1 MKKFLRNI
9 LIFIGIVITT
19 AFITELFIE
28 VTLPAENIDE
38 HIEKYETDSECPTGI
53 GKVRVTSQIAIY
65 DEKDTEHKNPLY
77 RPLVEN
83 GDIISYCREPGT
95 GLTHSSYSKEEVD
108 QFLKDIEYSTSSDC
122 RSDNSNNG
130 YGGHA
135 PDIYYQSSVY
145 YKCNKEHYTEK
156 SRYHVIKRKSKD
168 DTTPIDYGYVENL
181 YDMAYINSYTMK
193 SPDDDEEVFETQKQQ
208 AIWHS
213 VISEVEEVKCEN
225 GKDAGLQIV
234 KEADEYQSI
243 QEEIVN
249 NNDKVF
255 QEDLT
260 NKEQIALDTDTK
272 TKLHKLGP
280 FKLKYIGESIE
291 DRRFVGI
298 SDMYLVNGKEPDKRI
313 EVKNLI
319 IPSKNPQKDTQ
330 CPVYEDI
337 CSPRFFSIADDAYDG
352 KDNPNKVDYFY
363 FEKYY
368 PASEEEFYVE
378 FEYTGNLSNAS
389 LDLKVEF
396 SHLECY
402 TKMCLREG
410 EYYQTELENENDEYN
425 SHTHKV
431 LNCSHGSSHSD
442 SCYKTGED
450 GKSVLNCSHGSSHSD
465 SCYRHPTYYGC
476 KKTYT
481 ADWTNDPAK
490 TQDAM
495 FIVESNN
502 RREIIKETVSIPFGT
517 IEKIQTNMKLGGFVF
532 EDVPTGK
539 ENIANGI
546 MDEGTDLKLQN
557 IEVTLYD
564 ASTNKP
570 AKLSTLK
577 EESRY
582 EIYNNIYKRHEKND
596 ENSRRISKE
605 ELSEIQSIIESTL
618 YDNLYKK
625 SQTNEIITTR
635 EQERL
640 LEQLKKAI
648 EDIEKE
654 ANDPNDYMR
663 RTNPTLTDKNGYYEF
678 RGVDPEKKYYLK
690 FTYNGQIYTC
700 TDYLKDTETEYAS
713 VKDMVDKDAYQKS
726 VNNNTSV
733 IANEK
738 WKNTSKGTELK
749 SERDSYNNDRFG
761 KIESSP
767 NNYEIPES
775 TRGIVINSKYNET
788 FSQYDLMGFV
798 LNEDGLYYKDENRA
812 LIDSYYIID
821 EVKKDSNGRVV
832 GNIKQISTI
841 QEGLISKTIKEYIK
855 NNRAYPTAQR
865 VYFQIIFSSRD
876 DKIAKKLQFIEDC
889 KINSYTKNSKA
900 ENINEFDKYPV
911 YDRFTTY
918 VSDGNKYPN
927 NSYKESYIE
936 NISTYRNHTL
946 KAIGTG
952 NVKVWDKIYEGTN
965 YHQRIEYMES
975 EKNVEFKNVYPGQ
988 LLINQGL
995 WRRQQ
1000 ADISLRKD
1008 VYKATLTVNGKTET
1022 YKYNSRS
1029 QVTADQM
1036 KRLIEFK
1043 KAYDAVKGQNNEAEA
1058 KASNEYSN
1066 YLNSLSNTY
1075 WDIQAKIK
1083 NYPNYYGEKYYRE
1096 LYESDYNFPGTNG
1109 NNKLEAYITYQITVR
1124 NNSESILASVNEI
1137 VDYYDK
1143 DDYEF
1148 IQDKSWMMYVDGVA
1162 TGTDYMSG
1170 ITVPDQEFYD
1180 IMTGDK
1186 EVKEG
1191 TNYKPIKIRK
1201 TTNSTADFDGEFND
1215 KGYNTLYINS
1225 LAGKKL
1231 QSGEELYLYLTFKV
1245 NGSGKDLKV
1254 ENSTDPDKKNIAEIN
1269 GYSTF
1274 YKEGTK
1280 LPNNITI
1287 SGDNIPAG
1295 IIDQRSNSGN
1305 FRAEY
1310 LPDNDNQR
1318 YEHYFENDTDRGR
1331 GLRVFIGT
1339 EDPEKPETKIT
1350 RKISGN
1356 VWEDYRTEPVGGAYI
1371 GNGIRE
1377 NREPHIN
1384 GVKVEL
1390 LEVIFNDKG
1399 EFETDKNG
1407 DAKTKLVATTTTA
1420 RNNATGKDG
1429 YYEFSNIYPGDYI
1442 VRFTYGGEYNAKY
1455 NGQDYK
1461 STSYQIGLNTEP
1473 ERTDVAKEDENGYY
1487 TYTNVGDYNDN
1498 KGQNVSG
1505 SYGYDIYA
1513 ADTNSENVSDAK
1525 DLWRTRASVNSYSS
1539 NDYKGVTY
1547 DLANILNENGKPDKN
1562 TPNNNTQMI
1571 AETGVIRLEF
1581 EYNRQNSNANTVV
1594 NSNGIVNTEGNKV
1607 DNNGYNGT
1615 TTGKNSYT
1623 GKNNSS
1629 SNNFNGTYHIE
1640 NVDLGLEERPKAQ
1653 LKLTKEVTGVKVILA
1668 NGNVAVD
1675 STPKN
1680 TVGTATWTPIVDN
1693 EIKSEIGEPNTYRM
1707 VVTAQDNSKK
1717 LVSIIMDDELMHGAS
1732 IGITYDITVT
1742 NVGEI
1747 DYADTIFYYKGAEG
1761 NIGDAGTI
1769 VRTSADVI
1777 LDYVPN
1783 NLQFRTTDNA
1793 IEGWS
1798 VIDNNTIT
1806 SNGYLTSSLTT
1817 EPTSNTDTNQNVL
1830 KKFNTIIQIQN
1841 TGLNKDLVPNIA
1853 DNTATKEKSVT
1864 TKQLVLSQLMTAQ
1877 NTDDDRVYENIAE
1890 IVKISNTVGRRMA
1903 FSIQGNQNPLDEP
1916 AEVDSFKAESVRVLP
1931 PFGIGNIITY
1941 IAIALT
1947 SLGVLVT
1954 GIIIIKKKVI
1964 NK

>member
-9 LIFIGIVITT
+9 LILIGIIIAT
-19 AFITELFIE
+19 AFIIELFIE
-28 VTLPAENIDE
+28 VTLPAENIYE
-38 HIEKYETDSECPTGI
+38 HVERYETDSKCPTGI
-53 GKVRVTSQIAIY
+53 GEVRVIKQIGIE
-65 DEKDTEHKNPLY
+65 DEDGNVLW
-77 RPLVEN
+77 RPVLQDE
-83 GDIISYCREPGT
+83 IISYCREPGT
-95 GLTHSSYSKEEVD
+95 GLTHSSYSKEKVD

-654 ANDPNDYMR
+654 ANDPNDYLR

-749 SERDSYNNDRFG
+749 SERDAYNEKRFG
-761 KIESSP
+761 NIYSSP
-767 NNYEIPES
+767 DNYSIKDSPLKLIIGDTNKTFNIYELS
-775 TRGIVINSKYNET
+775 GITLGSDGKYKYNEDD
-788 FSQYDLMGFV
+788 Q
-798 LNEDGLYYKDENRA
+798 
-812 LIDSYYIID
+812 LIDSNFVID
-821 EVKKDSNGRVV
+821 EDGKIIESKEYR
-832 GNIKQISTI
+832 
-841 QEGLISKTIKEYIK
+841 EGIINKTIKAYIK
-855 NNRAYPTAQR
+855 NEYKDNQNHNYPTDVR
-865 VYFQIIFSSRD
+865 TQIYKR
-876 DKIAKKLQFIEDC
+876 IAKPSDDILWEKFQFIEDC

-995 WRRQQ
+995 WRRQEV
-1000 ADISLRKD
+1000 DISLRKD

-1036 KRLIEFK
+1036 KKLIELK

-1075 WDIQAKIK
+1075 WDIQAKIV
-1083 NYPNYYGEKYYRE
+1083 NYDNYYGEKYYRE
-1096 LYESDYNFPGTNG
+1096 LYESDYNFSGNG
-1109 NNKLEAYITYQITVR
+1109 KNELEAYITYQITVR

-1143 DDYEF
+1143 VNYDF
-1148 IQDKSWMMYVDGVA
+1148 VPNKSWAMYTKDS
-1162 TGTDYMSG
+1162 TKDTDYMNG
-1170 ITVPDQEFYD
+1170 ITVPDQDFYD
-1180 IMTGDK
+1180 IMTGDINK
-1186 EVKEG
+1186 VNSEK
-1191 TNYKPIKIRK
+1191 YRPI
-1201 TTNSTADFDGEFND
+1201 TTRARNENSQADFDGEFND

-1231 QSGEELYLYLTFKV
+1231 QSGEEAYLYLTFKV

-1280 LPNNITI
+1280 LPNGKSI
-1287 SGDNIPAG
+1287 DNNNTPAG
-1295 IIDQRSNSGN
+1295 IIDQDSNPGN

-1310 LPDNDNQR
+1310 IPDNNEEI
-1318 YEHYFENDTDRGR
+1318 YEHYFEDDTDRAR
-1331 GLRVFIGT
+1331 GIRIPPPDISLPDEEG
-1339 EDPEKPETKIT
+1339 EYS

-1377 NREPHIN
+1377 NGEPLIN

-1461 STSYQIGLNTEP
+1461 STSYQVGLNTKS
-1473 ERTDVAKEDENGYY
+1473 ERTDVAKEGTNGYY
-1487 TYTNVGDYNDN
+1487 SYTDVGIYNGA

-1513 ADTNSENVSDAK
+1513 ADTNSKNVSDAK

-1680 TVGTATWTPIVDN
+1680 TAGTATWTPIVDN